1 MAFKT
6 DCGGTALTANIKVS
20 NKATTWNTRLSQIGR
35 HDKAV
40 TIVTFSLCDF
50 EYISKIVS
58 KRKNGAGITIVCNS
72 KYEPNAWLL
81 KRAFPELKMY
91 VSPYAH
97 AKLALIEPEIVWVSS
112 ENLGHKSSTFDASVG
127 IHDEEAYKHY
137 YSQIERLLRSRDTKE
152 ITEVNK

>member
-6 DCGGTALTANIKVS
+6 DCGGTALTADIKIS

-35 HDKAV
+35 HDKQV
-40 TIVTFSLCDF
+40 TIVTFSLCDLG
-50 EYISKIVS
+50 YISKIVS
-58 KRKNGAGITIVCNS
+58 KREGGVGITIVCNS

-81 KRAFPELKMY
+81 KRAFPKLRMF

-97 AKLALIEPEIVWVSS
+97 AKLALIEPEIVWISS

-127 IHDEEAYKHY
+127 IHDKDSYNHY
-137 YSQIERLLRSRDTKE
+137 FSQVESLLRNRDTRE
-152 ITEVNK
+152 ITEV

>member
-6 DCGGTALTANIKVS
+6 DCGGTALTADIKIS

-50 EYISKIVS
+50 DYISKIVS
-58 KRKNGAGITIVCNS
+58 KRKGGAGITIVCNS

-81 KRAFPELKMY
+81 KRAFPELRMF

-97 AKLALIEPEIVWVSS
+97 AKLALIEPETVWVSS
-112 ENLGHKSSTFDASVG
+112 ENLGHKSSTFDASIG
-127 IHDEEAYKHY
+127 IHDQEAYNHY
-137 YSQIERLLRSRDTKE
+137 FSQIESLLRSRDTKE
-152 ITEVNK
+152 ITEVKI